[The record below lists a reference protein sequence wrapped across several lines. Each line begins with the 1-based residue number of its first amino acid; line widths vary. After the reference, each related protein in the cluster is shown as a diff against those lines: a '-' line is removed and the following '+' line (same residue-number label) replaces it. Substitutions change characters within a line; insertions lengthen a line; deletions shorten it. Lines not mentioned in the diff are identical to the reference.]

1 MSRPEASV
9 ARQPVVRPA
18 AIGDVPV
25 IHHLLEIY
33 AAKGNLLPRTM
44 SELYRHLRDFFVI
57 EVATG
62 PSLDRDPRLGPIGEI
77 DGQVVACGALEIFTE
92 DLGEV
97 RSLVVDEAHEGR
109 GLGRLLVERITNEA
123 RAIGLKRL
131 MALTYVPAFFHKL
144 GFQTVAMDTLPEK
157 VWGVCVKCYKY
168 NQCDET
174 AVLKEL

>member
-1 MSRPEASV
+1 MPRPETRLAM
-9 ARQPVVRPA
+9 QPLVRPA

-33 AAKGNLLPRTM
+33 AAKGNLLPRTL
-44 SELYRHLRDFFVI
+44 SEIYRHLRDFFVI
-57 EVATG
+57 E
-62 PSLDRDPRLGPIGEI
+62 IG
-77 DGQVVACGALEIFTE
+77 DKVVACGALEIFTE

-109 GLGRLLVERITNEA
+109 GLGRLLVERITDEA

-174 AVLKEL
+174 AVLKELSS